1 MLRYSLDVIRLIKEF
16 GQERKKYI
24 YIYIYFFFL
33 TRFDDMFYQGT
44 LLFNDPRRGKDKR

>member
-1 MLRYSLDVIRLIKEF
+1 MLRYSLVVIRLIKEL

-24 YIYIYFFFL
+24 YIYIFFFL